1 MEARGAHERASSR
14 FQIAGLNATLAQL
27 HQRRQKAGEG
37 FAAAG
42 RSNQQYRAS
51 GFCFGQQFELV
62 RARLP
67 AAARKPACENV
78 WQQWRRF
85 EKVARG
91 FHVTQRPA
99 TTIDPG
105 TGSPFSVRVEAKSRL
120 IGFNPAA
127 TTAAFTCAS
136 SWA

>member
-1 MEARGAHERASSR
+1 M
-14 FQIAGLNATLAQL
+14 LAQL

-42 RSNQQYRAS
+42 RSDQQHRAP
-51 GFCFGQQFELV
+51 GFCFGQQFELM

-85 EKVARG
+85 EKDARG
-91 FHVTQRPA
+91 FHVTHRPA
-99 TTIDPG
+99 TTINPG
-105 TGSPFSVRVEAKSRL
+105 TVSPYSGILMSKSWRS
-120 IGFNPAA
+120 GV
-127 TTAAFTCAS
+127 
-136 SWA
+136 